1 MNKYVIK
8 TALSVLLVSVC
19 CTAQAD
25 ESGNH
30 STSRMAQQPAT
41 QERAENAVSE
51 IEKLFS
57 STSAAKQVGN
67 SKSESVSSAMHEAEE
82 LRHEAHE
89 ALEEKDFAE
98 AIHLA
103 DEAKNAFFA
112 ATQHAEPGVALASK
126 YESDF
131 KHMLDSVNALVEALE
146 RVAKESGKN
155 VDDTLNG
162 IHKQVKEANGL
173 AAEKKYVDGQKV
185 LDHAFLTLKISI
197 ESIKQGTTV
206 TAPKDESPK
215 GIYEYEV
222 FRNDTYRSLI
232 EMLMD
237 DRKKLAIVSDP
248 GFLDDVKQADAIRN
262 EGMASGEKKH
272 YEEASEILGKST
284 SIYKSAVRR
293 AGIPIF

>member
-1 MNKYVIK
+1 MNKHVIN
-8 TALSVLLVSVC
+8 TALSVLLASVFC
-19 CTAQAD
+19 AAQAS
-25 ESGNH
+25 ESGNS
-30 STSRMAQQPAT
+30 STSRLVQQPAT

-51 IEKLFS
+51 MEKLFS

-67 SKSESVSSAMHEAEE
+67 SKSESVSDAMHEAEG

-89 ALEEKDFAE
+89 ALEEKGFAE

-112 ATQHAEPGVALASK
+112 ATQHTEPDAGLASK

-131 KHMLDSVNALVEALE
+131 KHMLDSVNALTEALE
-146 RVAKESGKN
+146 RIAKEAGKN
-155 VDDTLNG
+155 VGDTLND
-162 IHKQVKEANGL
+162 IRKQVKEANSL

-197 ESIKQGTTV
+197 QSIKQGTTV
-206 TAPKDESPK
+206 TASKDESPK

-237 DRKKLAIVSDP
+237 DRKKLAIASDP

-262 EGMASGEKKH
+262 EGMATGEKKH
-272 YEEASEILGKST
+272 YEEASEKLSKST

-293 AGIPIF
+293 AGIPVF